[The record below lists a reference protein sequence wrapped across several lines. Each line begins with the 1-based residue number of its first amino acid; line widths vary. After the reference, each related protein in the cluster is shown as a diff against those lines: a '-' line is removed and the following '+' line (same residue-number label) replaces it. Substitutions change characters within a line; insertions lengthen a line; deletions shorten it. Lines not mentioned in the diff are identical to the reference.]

1 MKQLSCD
8 HKVWKNLFSKIW
20 DYIHEEDVTEIFNP
34 KTLNFEVVK
43 VKDPEFFTKETL
55 TRMAEFCN
63 LADFSSELR
72 GEVLKL
78 AAGMMGLEL
87 PSQGLDSFEEE
98 EEEEETEMRISIMLT
113 IQGWTST
120 TFKELDGTR
129 LKELI
134 VLEEKLGVKA
144 EILHVETFG
153 DHDDA
158 ENQIKI
164 LADRV
169 RQNSEK
175 VRSLWLDEALL
186 YRDFPNRDEIDAYIS
201 LLGANTKE
209 WSVSTLWIDDNKDN
223 WASLARIASDGHIFV
238 LQVLEVDSMEEVE
251 VEDLRKVWEATYDLK
266 FEGGDWYHGGRLNNT
281 EEDWQRILLFLG
293 RD

>member
-8 HKVWKNLFSKIW
+8 QKVWKNLFSKIW
-20 DYIHEEDVTEIFNP
+20 DYIYEEDVTEIFNP

-43 VKDPEFFTKETL
+43 VKDPDFFTKETL
-55 TRMAEFCN
+55 ARMAEFCN
-63 LADFSSELR
+63 LVDFSSELR

-78 AAGMMGLEL
+78 AAGMMGLE
-87 PSQGLDSFEEE
+87 GDDSFEEE
-98 EEEEETEMRISIMLT
+98 KEENEMSISIGLT
-113 IQGWTST
+113 IQGWTSKT
-120 TFKELDGTR
+120 TAEVDGTR
-129 LKELI
+129 LEEL
-134 VLEEKLGVKA
+134 VALEEKLGVKA
-144 EILHVETFG
+144 DIWDVTLVGPVCG
-153 DHDDA
+153 D
-158 ENQIKI
+158 NQIKI

-175 VRSLWLDEALL
+175 VCSVSLNEAWL
-186 YRDFPNRDEIDAYIS
+186 NRDEVDAYIS
-201 LLGANTKE
+201 LLGAKI
-209 WSVSTLWIDDNKDN
+209 WSVSTLRINDNKDN
-223 WASLARIASDGHIFV
+223 WASLARIASNGHIVV

-251 VEDLRKVWEATYDLK
+251 EEDLRKVWEATYDLK

>member
-8 HKVWKNLFSKIW
+8 HKVWQNLFSKIW
-20 DYIHEEDVTEIFNP
+20 DYMYEEDVTEVFNP
-34 KTLNFEVVK
+34 QTLNFEVVK

-55 TRMAEFCN
+55 TRMTEFCN
-63 LADFSSELR
+63 LADFSSESR

-78 AAGMMGLEL
+78 AAGMMEL
-87 PSQGLDSFEEE
+87 PSQGDDSFEEE
-98 EEEEETEMRISIMLT
+98 EMGTKIWISIRLS

-120 TFKELDGTR
+120 TFEELDGTR

-144 EILHVETFG
+144 VILHVETFG
-153 DHDDA
+153 DHDD

-175 VRSLWLDEALL
+175 VSSVWLDEVEAWLNIPN
-186 YRDFPNRDEIDAYIS
+186 FPNRDEIDAYIS
-201 LLGANTKE
+201 LLGVNTKN
-209 WSVSTLWIDDNKDN
+209 WSVQTLWIDDNKDN

-251 VEDLRKVWEATYDLK
+251 VEDLRKVWKATYDLK

>member
-78 AAGMMGLEL
+78 AAGMMEL
-87 PSQGLDSFEEE
+87 PSQGDDSFEEE
-98 EEEEETEMRISIMLT
+98 EEEIEMRISIMLT
-113 IQGWTST
+113 IQGWTPT
-120 TFKELDGTR
+120 TFEELDGTC

-134 VLEEKLGVKA
+134 VLEEKLWVKA
-144 EILHVETFG
+144 KILDVKTFG
-153 DHDDA
+153 DHDDE

-169 RQNSEK
+169 RQNFEK
-175 VRSLWLDEALL
+175 VRSVWLDEALL

-201 LLGANTKE
+201 LLGGNTKE

-223 WASLARIASDGHIFV
+223 WASLARIASDGHIFF
-238 LQVLEVDSMEEVE
+238 LQVLKVDSMEEVE

-281 EEDWQRILLFLG
+281 EDDWQRILLFLG
-293 RD
+293 KD

>member
-8 HKVWKNLFSKIW
+8 RKVLKNLFSKIW
-20 DYIHEEDVTEIFNP
+20 DYIYEEDVTEVFNP

-144 EILHVETFG
+144 EILEVKTFG
-153 DHDDA
+153 DHDD
-158 ENQIKI
+158 EERQIKI

-169 RQNSEK
+169 RENSEK
-175 VRSLWLDEALL
+175 VCTVWLHEAWLNM
-186 YRDFPNRDEIDAYIS
+186 DFPNRDEVDAYIS

-209 WSVSTLWIDDNKDN
+209 WNVSTLWIDDYKDN
-223 WASLARIASDGHIFV
+223 WASLARIASNGHIFV

-251 VEDLRKVWEATYDLK
+251 EEDLRKVWEATYDLK

-281 EEDWQRILLFLG
+281 EEDWQRILFFLG

>member
-8 HKVWKNLFSKIW
+8 HKVRKNLFSKTW
-20 DYIHEEDVTEIFNP
+20 DYISEEDVTEIFNP

-113 IQGWTST
+113 IQGWTPT
-120 TFKELDGTR
+120 TFEELDGTR

-144 EILHVETFG
+144 EILDVETFG
-153 DHDDA
+153 DHDDE

-169 RQNSEK
+169 RQNFEK
-175 VRSLWLDEALL
+175 VRSVWLDEALL

-209 WSVSTLWIDDNKDN
+209 WSVSTLWINDNKDN
-223 WASLARIASDGHIFV
+223 WASLARIASNGHIFA
-238 LQVLEVDSMEEVE
+238 LQVLEVDTMEEVE
-251 VEDLRKVWEATYDLK
+251 EEDLRKVWEATYDLK

-281 EEDWQRILLFLG
+281 EEDWQRILHFLG

>member
-8 HKVWKNLFSKIW
+8 HKVWQNLFSKIW
-20 DYIHEEDVTEIFNP
+20 DYMYEEDVTEVFNP
-34 KTLNFEVVK
+34 QTLNFEVVK

-63 LADFSSELR
+63 LADFSSESR

-78 AAGMMGLEL
+78 AAGMMEL
-87 PSQGLDSFEEE
+87 PSQGDDSFEEE
-98 EEEEETEMRISIMLT
+98 EMGTKIWISIRLS

-144 EILHVETFG
+144 EILDVGTSG
-153 DHDDA
+153 DHVCGD
-158 ENQIKI
+158 NQIKI

-175 VRSLWLDEALL
+175 VCSVGLNEAWLNMN
-186 YRDFPNRDEIDAYIS
+186 FPNRDEVDAYIS
-201 LLGANTKE
+201 LLGANTKN
-209 WSVSTLWIDDNKDN
+209 WSVSTLWINDNKDN
-223 WASLARIASDGHIFV
+223 WASLARIASNGHIFA

-251 VEDLRKVWEATYDLK
+251 EEDLRKVWEATYDLT

>member
-8 HKVWKNLFSKIW
+8 HKVWENLFSKIW
-20 DYIHEEDVTEIFNP
+20 DYMYEEDVTEVFNP
-34 KTLNFEVVK
+34 QTLNFEVVK

-55 TRMAEFCN
+55 TRMTEFCN
-63 LADFSSELR
+63 LADFSSESR

-87 PSQGLDSFEEE
+87 PSQVHDSFE

-144 EILHVETFG
+144 EILDVGTSG
-153 DHDDA
+153 DHVCGD
-158 ENQIKI
+158 NQIKI

-175 VRSLWLDEALL
+175 VCSVWLNEAWLNV
-186 YRDFPNRDEIDAYIS
+186 DFPNRDEIDAYIS
-201 LLGANTKE
+201 LLGGNTKE

-223 WASLARIASDGHIFV
+223 WASLARIASEGHIFV
-238 LQVLEVDSMEEVE
+238 LQVLEMDSMEEVE
-251 VEDLRKVWEATYDLK
+251 EENLRKIWEVTYDLK
-266 FEGGDWYHGGRLNNT
+266 FEDGNWYHGGRLNNT

>member
-20 DYIHEEDVTEIFNP
+20 DYIQEEDVTEIFNP

-78 AAGMMGLEL
+78 AAGMMEL
-87 PSQGLDSFEEE
+87 PRQGDDSFEEE
-98 EEEEETEMRISIMLT
+98 EEEIEMRISIMLT

-120 TFKELDGTR
+120 TFKEVDGTR

-144 EILHVETFG
+144 EILDVKTFG
-153 DHDDA
+153 DHDD
-158 ENQIKI
+158 EERQIKF

-169 RQNSEK
+169 RENSEK
-175 VRSLWLDEALL
+175 VCRVWLHL
-186 YRDFPNRDEIDAYIS
+186 YA
-201 LLGANTKE
+201 
-209 WSVSTLWIDDNKDN
+209 VV
-223 WASLARIASDGHIFV
+223 IF
-238 LQVLEVDSMEEVE
+238 
-251 VEDLRKVWEATYDLK
+251 K
-266 FEGGDWYHGGRLNNT
+266 RLIFSIT
-281 EEDWQRILLFLG
+281 Q
-293 RD
+293 

>member
-8 HKVWKNLFSKIW
+8 HKVWKNLFSKIR
-20 DYIHEEDVTEIFNP
+20 DYIYEEDVTEVFNP

-98 EEEEETEMRISIMLT
+98 EEETEMRISIMLT
-113 IQGWTST
+113 IKGWTST
-120 TFKELDGTR
+120 TFEELDGTR
-129 LKELI
+129 LKEL
-134 VLEEKLGVKA
+134 VLLEEKLGVKA
-144 EILHVETFG
+144 KILDVKTFG
-153 DHDDA
+153 DHDDE

-169 RQNSEK
+169 RQNFEK
-175 VRSLWLDEALL
+175 VRSVWLDEALL

-201 LLGANTKE
+201 LLGGNTKE

-223 WASLARIASDGHIFV
+223 WASLARTLDSDGHIFF
-238 LQVLEVDSMEEVE
+238 LQVLKVDSMEEVE

>member
-1 MKQLSCD
+1 M
-8 HKVWKNLFSKIW
+8 
-20 DYIHEEDVTEIFNP
+20 YEEDVTEVFNP
-34 KTLNFEVVK
+34 QTLNFEVVK
-43 VKDPEFFTKETL
+43 IKDPEFFTKETL

-87 PSQGLDSFEEE
+87 PSQGYDSFE

-120 TFKELDGTR
+120 TFKEFDGAR

-144 EILHVETFG
+144 EILDVETFG
-153 DHDDA
+153 DHDD
-158 ENQIKI
+158 EERQIKI

-169 RQNSEK
+169 RENSEK
-175 VRSLWLDEALL
+175 GCFVWLNEA
-186 YRDFPNRDEIDAYIS
+186 
-201 LLGANTKE
+201 
-209 WSVSTLWIDDNKDN
+209 
-223 WASLARIASDGHIFV
+223 H
-238 LQVLEVDSMEEVE
+238 
-251 VEDLRKVWEATYDLK
+251 
-266 FEGGDWYHGGRLNNT
+266 T
-281 EEDWQRILLFLG
+281 EE
-293 RD
+293 

>member
-87 PSQGLDSFEEE
+87 PSQGYDSFEEE
-98 EEEEETEMRISIMLT
+98 EEETEIRISIMLT
-113 IQGWTST
+113 IQGWTPT
-120 TFKELDGTR
+120 TFEELDGTR

-144 EILHVETFG
+144 EILDVETFG
-153 DHDDA
+153 DHDDE

-209 WSVSTLWIDDNKDN
+209 WSVSTLWI
-223 WASLARIASDGHIFV
+223 
-238 LQVLEVDSMEEVE
+238 
-251 VEDLRKVWEATYDLK
+251 
-266 FEGGDWYHGGRLNNT
+266 
-281 EEDWQRILLFLG
+281 
-293 RD
+293 

>member
-78 AAGMMGLEL
+78 AAGMMEL
-87 PSQGLDSFEEE
+87 PSQGDDSFEEE
-98 EEEEETEMRISIMLT
+98 EEEIEMRISIMLT
-113 IQGWTST
+113 IQGWTSK
-120 TFKELDGTR
+120 TFEELDGTC

-134 VLEEKLGVKA
+134 VL
-144 EILHVETFG
+144 
-153 DHDDA
+153 
-158 ENQIKI
+158 
-164 LADRV
+164 
-169 RQNSEK
+169 
-175 VRSLWLDEALL
+175 
-186 YRDFPNRDEIDAYIS
+186 
-201 LLGANTKE
+201 
-209 WSVSTLWIDDNKDN
+209 
-223 WASLARIASDGHIFV
+223 
-238 LQVLEVDSMEEVE
+238 
-251 VEDLRKVWEATYDLK
+251 
-266 FEGGDWYHGGRLNNT
+266 
-281 EEDWQRILLFLG
+281 
-293 RD
+293 

>member
-55 TRMAEFCN
+55 TRMAKFCN

-78 AAGMMGLEL
+78 AAGMMEL
-87 PSQGLDSFEEE
+87 PSQGYDSFEEE
-98 EEEEETEMRISIMLT
+98 EEEIEMRISIMLT

-120 TFKELDGTR
+120 TFEELDGTC

-144 EILHVETFG
+144 KILDVKTFG
-153 DHDDA
+153 DHDDE

-169 RQNSEK
+169 RQNFEK
-175 VRSLWLDEALL
+175 VRSVWLDEALL

-201 LLGANTKE
+201 LLGTNTKE

-223 WASLARIASDGHIFV
+223 WASLARIARDGHIFF
-238 LQVLEVDSMEEVE
+238 LQVLKVDSMEEVE

-293 RD
+293 KD

>member
-20 DYIHEEDVTEIFNP
+20 DYIYEEDVTEVFNP

-78 AAGMMGLEL
+78 AAGMMEL
-87 PSQGLDSFEEE
+87 PSQGYDSFEEE
-98 EEEEETEMRISIMLT
+98 EEEIEMRISIMLT

-120 TFKELDGTR
+120 TFEELDGTR

-144 EILHVETFG
+144 VILHVETFG
-153 DHDDA
+153 DHDD

-175 VRSLWLDEALL
+175 VCSVSLNEAWL
-186 YRDFPNRDEIDAYIS
+186 NRDEVDAYIS
-201 LLGANTKE
+201 LLGAKI
-209 WSVSTLWIDDNKDN
+209 WSVSTLRINDNKDN
-223 WASLARIASDGHIFV
+223 WASLARIASNGHIVV

-251 VEDLRKVWEATYDLK
+251 EEDLRKVWEVTHDLK

-281 EEDWQRILLFLG
+281 EEDWQRILFFLG

>member
-34 KTLNFEVVK
+34 KTLNFDVVK
-43 VKDPEFFTKETL
+43 VKDPDFFTKETL

-78 AAGMMGLEL
+78 AAGMMEL
-87 PSQGLDSFEEE
+87 PSQGYDSFEEE
-98 EEEEETEMRISIMLT
+98 EEEIEMRISIMLT
-113 IQGWTST
+113 IQGWTSKT
-120 TFKELDGTR
+120 TGEVDGTR
-129 LKELI
+129 LEEL
-134 VLEEKLGVKA
+134 VALEEKLGVKA
-144 EILHVETFG
+144 DIRHVVTLGGHVCG
-153 DHDDA
+153 D
-158 ENQIKI
+158 NQIKI

-175 VRSLWLDEALL
+175 VCSVWLNEAWLNV
-186 YRDFPNRDEIDAYIS
+186 DFPNRDEIDAYIS
-201 LLGANTKE
+201 LLGTNTKE

-223 WASLARIASDGHIFV
+223 WASLARIARDGHIFF
-238 LQVLEVDSMEEVE
+238 LQVLKVDSMEEVE

-293 RD
+293 KD

>member
-8 HKVWKNLFSKIW
+8 HKVWQNLFSKIW
-20 DYIHEEDVTEIFNP
+20 DYMYEEDVTEVFNP

-78 AAGMMGLEL
+78 AAGMMEL
-87 PSQGLDSFEEE
+87 PSQGDDSFEEE
-98 EEEEETEMRISIMLT
+98 EMGTKIWISIRLS

-120 TFKELDGTR
+120 TFEELDGTC

-144 EILHVETFG
+144 KILDVKTFG
-153 DHDDA
+153 DHDDE

-175 VRSLWLDEALL
+175 VCSVWLNEAWLNV
-186 YRDFPNRDEIDAYIS
+186 DFPNRDEIDAYIS
-201 LLGANTKE
+201 LLGGNTKE

-251 VEDLRKVWEATYDLK
+251 VEDLRKVWEATYDLQ
-266 FEGGDWYHGGRLNNT
+266 FQGGNWYHGGRQAGM
-281 EEDWQRILLFLG
+281 EEDWQRTLHFLG

>member
-55 TRMAEFCN
+55 TRMAKFCN
-63 LADFSSELR
+63 LADFSSESR

-78 AAGMMGLEL
+78 AAGMMEL
-87 PSQGLDSFEEE
+87 PSQGDDSFEEE
-98 EEEEETEMRISIMLT
+98 EMGTKIWISIRLS

-120 TFKELDGTR
+120 TFEELDGTR

-134 VLEEKLGVKA
+134 VLEEKLGIKA

-158 ENQIKI
+158 VNQIKI

-169 RQNSEK
+169 RHNSEK
-175 VRSLWLDEALL
+175 VPSVWLDEAWQNIPN
-186 YRDFPNRDEIDAYIS
+186 FPNRHEIDTYIS
-201 LLGANTKE
+201 LLGVNTKG
-209 WSVSTLWIDDNKDN
+209 WSVQTLWIDNNKDN

-293 RD
+293 KD

>member
-98 EEEEETEMRISIMLT
+98 EEETEMRISIMLT

-120 TFKELDGTR
+120 TFEELDGTR
-129 LKELI
+129 LKEL
-134 VLEEKLGVKA
+134 VLLEEKLGVKA
-144 EILHVETFG
+144 EIMDVKTFG
-153 DHDDA
+153 DHDVGDHDDE
-158 ENQIKI
+158 ENQIKT

-175 VRSLWLDEALL
+175 VFSVWLNEAWLNM
-186 YRDFPNRDEIDAYIS
+186 DFPNRDEIDAYIS

-223 WASLARIASDGHIFV
+223 WASLARIASDGPHF
-238 LQVLEVDSMEEVE
+238 LL
-251 VEDLRKVWEATYDLK
+251 AALK
-266 FEGGDWYHGGRLNNT
+266 GGVEGGGG
-281 EEDWQRILLFLG
+281 G
-293 RD
+293 

>member
-55 TRMAEFCN
+55 TRMAKFCN

-78 AAGMMGLEL
+78 AAGMMEL
-87 PSQGLDSFEEE
+87 PSQGYDSFEEE
-98 EEEEETEMRISIMLT
+98 EEEIEMRISIMLT

-120 TFKELDGTR
+120 TFEELDGTC

-144 EILHVETFG
+144 KILDVKTFG
-153 DHDDA
+153 DHDDE

-169 RQNSEK
+169 RENSEK
-175 VRSLWLDEALL
+175 VRSVRLNEAWL
-186 YRDFPNRDEIDAYIS
+186 NRNEIDTYIS
-201 LLGANTKE
+201 LLGTNTEK
-209 WSVSTLWIDDNKDN
+209 WSVSTLWINDNKDN
-223 WASLARIASDGHIFV
+223 WASLARIASNGHIFA

-251 VEDLRKVWEATYDLK
+251 EEDLRKVWEATHDLK
-266 FEGGDWYHGGRLNNT
+266 FEGGDWYHGGRQAGM

>member
-63 LADFSSELR
+63 LVDFSSELR

-78 AAGMMGLEL
+78 AAGMMEL
-87 PSQGLDSFEEE
+87 PSQGDDSFEEE
-98 EEEEETEMRISIMLT
+98 EMGTKIWISIRLS

-120 TFKELDGTR
+120 TFEELDGTR

-144 EILHVETFG
+144 VILHVETFG
-153 DHDDA
+153 GHDD

-169 RQNSEK
+169 RQNFEK
-175 VRSLWLDEALL
+175 VRSVWLDEALL

-201 LLGANTKE
+201 LLGGNTKE

-238 LQVLEVDSMEEVE
+238 LQVLEMDSMEEVE
-251 VEDLRKVWEATYDLK
+251 EENLRKVWEATYDLK

>member
-78 AAGMMGLEL
+78 AAGMMEL
-87 PSQGLDSFEEE
+87 PSQGDDSFEEE
-98 EEEEETEMRISIMLT
+98 EEEIEMRISIMLT

-120 TFKELDGTR
+120 TFEELDGTR
-129 LKELI
+129 LKEL
-134 VLEEKLGVKA
+134 VLLEEKLGVKA
-144 EILHVETFG
+144 KILDVKTFG
-153 DHDDA
+153 DHDDE

-169 RQNSEK
+169 RQNFEK
-175 VRSLWLDEALL
+175 VRSVWLDEALL

-201 LLGANTKE
+201 LLGGNTKE

-223 WASLARIASDGHIFV
+223 WASLARIASDGHIFF
-238 LQVLEVDSMEEVE
+238 LQVLKVDSMEEVE
-251 VEDLRKVWEATYDLK
+251 VEDLRKVWKATYDLK
-266 FEGGDWYHGGRLNNT
+266 IEGGDWYHGGRLNNT

-293 RD
+293 KD